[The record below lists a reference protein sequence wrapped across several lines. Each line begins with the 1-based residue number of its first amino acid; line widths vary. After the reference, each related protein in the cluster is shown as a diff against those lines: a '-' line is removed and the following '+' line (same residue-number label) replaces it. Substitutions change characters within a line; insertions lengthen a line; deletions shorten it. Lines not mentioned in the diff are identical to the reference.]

1 MKNTVLKISI
11 SVVAVLLASAC
22 DNTRSNNSDNVN
34 TKKSSDSSDIYAS
47 WKFVE
52 AVCPDGSRIQFN
64 GKDKIVYTFSKDG
77 ENNLNIF
84 TQAVQDASG
93 TINPYS
99 NPYSPYS
106 PYSPYN
112 PYTPSPSDKIIDINI
127 KFLSNVVIDTKNN
140 IDVKIDNTPSQL
152 FDDKGN
158 NVTVYSNIDFS
169 KTKSQYEFSGV
180 YSKLDDNTLSVKGT
194 FSSELINCS
203 AGVNKIAPVE
213 FQFTK

>member
-93 TINPYS
+93 TIN
-99 NPYSPYS
+99 
-106 PYSPYN
+106 
-112 PYTPSPSDKIIDINI
+112 I
-127 KFLSNVVIDTKNN
+127 KLLSNVVIDTKNN